1 MPPASL
7 RSVVV
12 CTPSRGLIHSRTVEA
27 VWNALS
33 AATDRLT
40 CAGWL
45 ITHDLPIPD
54 AHETLAERGMTET
67 FAAFVWFV
75 EEDVLPPPD
84 ALLALLTRHELT
96 GAGIV
101 ALDYPVGEA
110 PTRSCVTRNQQGHVL
125 WAGLGCTLID
135 RATLERLPRPWF
147 RTDRTYLYSPDA
159 SREELVMVPQSAR
172 YGGHD
177 VAFYLAARAA
187 GVSVEA
193 IDGPCGHARLRA
205 LGAAHTNQGAHVID
219 TLTAIEVRS

>member
-1 MPPASL
+1 MAAALPSI
-7 RSVVV
+7 VV

-27 VWNALS
+27 VCNALS
-33 AATDRLT
+33 AARDAAVA

-54 AHETLAERGMTET
+54 AHETLAERALGET
-67 FAAFVWFV
+67 SAAFVWFV
-75 EEDVLPPPD
+75 EEDVLPPPR
-84 ALLALLTRHELT
+84 ALLALITRQRET

-110 PTRSCVTRNQQGHVL
+110 PTRSCVTRNRQGHVL
-125 WAGLGCTLID
+125 WAGLGCTLVT
-135 RATLERLPRPWF
+135 RATFERLARPWF

-177 VAFYLAARAA
+177 VAFYVAARAE
-187 GVSVEA
+187 GVGVEA

-205 LGAAHTNQGAHVID
+205 LGAAHTNQGAHLID
-219 TLTAIEVRS
+219 TLTVIDAQ